1 MTHKQRRLDNN
12 GYKSEAITNIG
23 GVAILNA
30 RAVIVRMVSR
40 TNTENT
46 WWIDDPRADC
56 NLTIAWGKSRKKK
69 IKICGDYLPA
79 RIRETIWPLI
89 DSNLWIAV
97 VVAGETPGR
106 IRERNQ
112 NPNSTDETAP
122 DDVGLD
128 MGELPQPNIH
138 CTQEH
143 SDAPLA
149 VSPIPAYRVKALNES
164 SRMPHHHSAN
174 HLSHVAPD

>member
-1 MTHKQRRLDNN
+1 MWRLP
-12 GYKSEAITNIG
+12 S
-23 GVAILNA
+23 
-30 RAVIVRMVSR
+30 S
-40 TNTENT
+40 
-46 WWIDDPRADC
+46 
-56 NLTIAWGKSRKKK
+56 
-69 IKICGDYLPA
+69 GDKRNYMATDRLQPM
-79 RIRETIWPLI
+79 
-89 DSNLWIAV
+89 V

-174 HLSHVAPD
+174 HLSHVAPDSQPNNRINNPASVRVESHQWWKQGCEEHGQQDWVLNVPTP